1 MSLTTSLNLI
11 ARIGLDSGLAEKMV
25 DLQTVIS
32 DATLVALSNGVLS
45 QLASLSETPVPFGD
59 VGTSD
64 LLILRSEASFNIKLN
79 GGSEVIAIGLV
90 GDVATV
96 ILTAALTGVV
106 VVVPGG
112 AAIDVVYAVAGS

>member
-11 ARIGLDSGLAEKMV
+11 AKIGLDSGLSEKMV

-32 DATLVALSNGVLS
+32 DADLLALSNGVLS
-45 QLASLSETPVPFGD
+45 QLASLSETDVPFGD
-59 VGTSD
+59 VGTSA
-64 LLILRSEASFNIKLN
+64 LVILRSATAFNIKLN
-79 GGSEVIAIGLV
+79 GGAEVIEVGLV
-90 GDVATV
+90 GEVAIV
-96 ILTAALTGVV
+96 ILTAVLTGVV